1 MFAANPFVIL
11 AAASALALSGCGDSK
26 PGPMG
31 PPGVSGPRGE
41 MGPTGRQGPV
51 GERGEVGPAGP
62 QGSQGPQGPPG
73 PKGDPGPAGPG
84 LQVVTGKGAVACAEG
99 EVLAALMCEGGAVE
113 GGKCAVPTAS
123 ATGLCVQQQRK

>member
-1 MFAANPFVIL
+1 MFSAQSLVTLAVAAV
-11 AAASALALSGCGDSK
+11 ALAGCGDSK

-62 QGSQGPQGPPG
+62 QGPAGPPG
-73 PKGDPGPAGPG
+73 PKGDPGPPGPG
-84 LQVVTGKGAVACAEG
+84 LQVVTGKGAVTCSDG
-99 EVLAALMCEGGAVE
+99 SILAALMCEGGAVE
-113 GGKCAVPTAS
+113 GGKCAVPTAT